1 MPRSPRSAALPPE
14 GIYHVTARGV
24 ARQDIVRD
32 DHDRQFFRRQLNL
45 ARRRHRWLVY
55 AWCLMTNHYH
65 LVVVC
70 DLERLS
76 RGMHLL
82 KFRHAQAFNARH
94 DRVGHLFQGRFE
106 AGAVEGDEHF
116 ITVCEYVFDNPV
128 RAGLCDARGDW
139 PWLGGELLTD
149 LL

>member
-1 MPRSPRSAALPPE
+1 MPRPPRSFLPSA
-14 GIYHVTARGV
+14 GVYHVTSRGV
-24 ARQDIVRD
+24 ARQAIVRD
-32 DHDRQFFRRQLNL
+32 DFDRRCFRRQLNL
-45 ARRRHRWLVY
+45 ARARHQWLVY
-55 AWCLMTNHYH
+55 AWCLMDNHYH

-82 KFRHAQAFNARH
+82 NFRHAQRFNVRH

-106 AGAVEGDEHF
+106 ARVIEGDEHF
-116 ITVCEYVFDNPV
+116 ATVCAYVFDNPV
-128 RAGLCDARGDW
+128 RAGLCAGRTDW

-149 LL
+149 LT

>member
-1 MPRSPRSAALPPE
+1 MPRAPRWDLPPA

-24 ARQDIVRD
+24 ARQDIVKD
-32 DHDRQFFRRQLNL
+32 DYDRQLFRRQLNL
-45 ARRRHRWLVY
+45 ARRRHQWLVY

-65 LVVVC
+65 LVVVW

-82 KFRHAQAFNARH
+82 KFRHAQAFNSRH

-106 AGAVEGDEHF
+106 ARVVEGDEHF
-116 ITVCEYVFDNPV
+116 ITVCEYVLDNPV
-128 RAGLCDARGDW
+128 RAGLCDTRGGW
-139 PWLGGELLTD
+139 QWIGGELLTD
-149 LL
+149 LG

>member
-1 MPRSPRSAALPPE
+1 MPRAPRWVLPPE
-14 GIYHVTARGV
+14 GVYHVTARGV

-32 DHDRQFFRRQLNL
+32 DHDRHFFRRQLNL
-45 ARRRHRWLVY
+45 TRQRHHWLVY

-106 AGAVEGDEHF
+106 ARVVEGDEHF

-128 RAGLCDARGDW
+128 RAGLCDGRADW

-149 LL
+149 LG

>member
-1 MPRSPRSAALPPE
+1 MPRVPRCVLPPV
-14 GIYHVTARGV
+14 GVYHVTTRGV

-32 DHDRQFFRRQLNL
+32 DYDRQFFCRQLNR
-45 ARRRHRWLVY
+45 ARRRHHWLVY

-76 RGMHLL
+76 RGVHLL
-82 KFRHAQAFNARH
+82 KFRHAQAFNARY
-94 DRVGHLFQGRFE
+94 DRVGHLFQDRFE
-106 AGAVEGDEHF
+106 ARVIEGDEHF

-128 RAGLCDARGDW
+128 RAGLCDRRGDW
-139 PWLGGELLTD
+139 PWVGGELLTD
-149 LL
+149 LG